1 MRAHVKTLRLDAKQ
15 AEDQVVSTIMSQTGP
30 ESVCEKKKIQ
40 AQQKQIEAEKN
51 AKKVQNEKDTLQEK
65 ITAKQLKMA
74 AHELNQKES
83 EEVIASLLKRQQSV
97 QADSSA
103 GNQ

>member
-1 MRAHVKTLRLDAKQ
+1 
-15 AEDQVVSTIMSQTGP
+15 
-30 ESVCEKKKIQ
+30 
-40 AQQKQIEAEKN
+40 
-51 AKKVQNEKDTLQEK
+51 
-65 ITAKQLKMA
+65 MA